1 MSQNERIPRP
11 QPGQLAAAAAAAS
24 YYALSIVVLDEMR
37 ANNTQQP
44 E

>member
-1 MSQNERIPRP
+1 MSQNERVPRP
-11 QPGQLAAAAAAAS
+11 QPGQLAAAAAS